1 MMNDNPLMT
10 DSTSSFNEVP
20 LNNTTNIPQT
30 TTTTTGMSS
39 RTADLLASLTLTS
52 DNELFGVVDDDDDD
66 DLKKQED
73 ATTTNIH
80 TNTNTHTHT
89 VGTVPEVTGQDE
101 ASSGPEISVPEP
113 FSTTSRNVN
122 TSHNAHSVVVDDE
135 DDEEDDIFAS
145 SARQKL
151 MERSVGVDYND
162 LFGGNDVQQEE
173 EEEDDMPFADDSNA
187 QQQGGN
193 VGNKSSTANTNTNAT
208 AVNEFPIMD
217 PLQQQI
223 QSQVQQQQE
232 DHSVVQYRDHSA
244 NAGIFSG
251 QQQHQ
256 QHVSYNYAGNGG
268 ATNMHMNMNMA
279 APNANANAVMNMR
292 GNNYTNMPSSSTASV
307 ASSITNSHYTTSHN
321 TATIMMNDPNHNV
334 ATATAS
340 SFVIPPKLP
349 TKLPPVKLPPL
360 APPKFKSVHVSNP
373 ILIHSGGGFFSSHNS
388 YWSFEVT
395 STLNPEY
402 NAGRIPPAFLN
413 GQASVSVRR
422 RFRHFVSLEEKLR
435 EACRGCILPPRPDKH
450 ATRAIEE
457 AGGQSEEFALS
468 RARELDE
475 YMSLVALH
483 PKAGF
488 TDELTLFLTLADDIG
503 TAWPDV
509 SSNALT
515 RLTEGTQN
523 LVKHVTGNADKD
535 FYQGENGLE
544 DDASLLALSCQESL
558 RIGAISQAVPKLE
571 GALVLLKEFAEKA
584 GDVGVEL
591 NRVVLNVGRGNK
603 QIRLGPKEELDAFSG
618 AMLRSGRRSKRSAME
633 AVVALRPFVYQY
645 KICRN
650 VRIAF
655 ADRRKALGKKV
666 EMRDRADEKAH
677 RLLSYQ
683 YQMNATQNTAPQA
696 PVYNPY
702 GNEMANTAT
711 SMQMELER
719 MEMEAATSDEAAN
732 ASANEAVQVGTMV
745 KEEVTRL
752 AETRRKEW
760 MSGMKILAASM
771 KEAAGEQRAIWEAAL
786 VTMHDN

>member
-1 MMNDNPLMT
+1 MPFANTNDSQQDPAHATGTSDNNDPLLLVSSPNGNGNGNAMMVDPLLQQQ
-10 DSTSSFNEVP
+10 SP
-20 LNNTTNIPQT
+20 APT
-30 TTTTTGMSS
+30 TTTAVM
-39 RTADLLASLTLTS
+39 
-52 DNELFGVVDDDDDD
+52 NHY
-66 DLKKQED
+66 
-73 ATTTNIH
+73 N
-80 TNTNTHTHT
+80 
-89 VGTVPEVTGQDE
+89 
-101 ASSGPEISVPEP
+101 
-113 FSTTSRNVN
+113 NVN
-122 TSHNAHSVVVDDE
+122 PMLANNSD
-135 DDEEDDIFAS
+135 
-145 SARQKL
+145 
-151 MERSVGVDYND
+151 
-162 LFGGNDVQQEE
+162 GGFFHHPSQVQ
-173 EEEDDMPFADDSNA
+173 
-187 QQQGGN
+187 
-193 VGNKSSTANTNTNAT
+193 
-208 AVNEFPIMD
+208 
-217 PLQQQI
+217 
-223 QSQVQQQQE
+223 QVQQQQVQQQVQQ
-232 DHSVVQYRDHSA
+232 DQNVHHSVVQYRDHSA
-244 NAGIFSG
+244 NASIFSG
-251 QQQHQ
+251 HQQ
-256 QHVSYNYAGNGG
+256 QHVSYNYAGNGSSS
-268 ATNMHMNMNMA
+268 ANMNMNMNMV
-279 APNANANAVMNMR
+279 APNAAVMNMR
-292 GNNYTNMPSSSTASV
+292 NNNYTMSSSSSNNTAGASASV
-307 ASSITNSHYTTSHN
+307 ASSITNSM
-321 TATIMMNDPNHNV
+321 MMNYDPNINVNV
-334 ATATAS
+334 ATATNPS
-340 SFVIPPKLP
+340 SAFAAIIPPKLP
-349 TKLPPVKLPPL
+349 TKLPPIKLPPL
-360 APPKFKSVHVSNP
+360 VPPKFKSVHVSNP

-395 STLNPEY
+395 TTLNPEY

-413 GQASVSVRR
+413 GQPSVSVRR

-544 DDASLLALSCQESL
+544 DDASVLALSCQESL

-603 QIRLGPKEELDAFSG
+603 QLRLGPKEELDAFSG

-683 YQMNATQNTAPQA
+683 YQMNATQNPAPQA

-760 MSGMKILAASM
+760 MSGMKVLAASM